1 MAGRICEGRSQN
13 APGTQGVPVIYR
25 PAKAY

>member
-1 MAGRICEGRSQN
+1 MAGRICEGRSQD
-13 APGTQGVPVIYR
+13 APGTKGVPVIYR